1 MSNGQFPV
9 FEDHIGLVKS
19 IVSSFDKS
27 CPLQD
32 SEFFPVACIGLIK
45 AISTFDPT
53 KSKFSYW
60 ATKII
65 RNSIICE
72 IKKRNPLPVGDMDEH
87 PSESFCESPLDLI
100 SLLTNDCG
108 NETPLELENKRM
120 LVRHYLE
127 GVPMAEIAREVGFTR
142 ERIRQKVN
150 KAIQSIRMRHV
161 DVLDNHLSWLD
172 NDENKV

>member
-1 MSNGQFPV
+1 MSDRHLPV

-19 IVSSFDKS
+19 VVSSFDKS
-27 CPLQD
+27 CPPQD

-45 AISTFDPT
+45 AISTFDPSR
-53 KSKFSYW
+53 SKFSYW

-72 IKKRNPLPVGDMDEH
+72 IRKSNPLPVGDMDEH
-87 PSESFCESPLDLI
+87 PSESFYETPLDLI
-100 SLLTNDCG
+100 PLLTNDCG
-108 NETPLELENKRM
+108 NETPSELENKRM

-150 KAIQSIRMRHV
+150 KAIESIRKRHM
-161 DVLDNHLSWLD
+161 DVLDNHPSWLD